1 MVTLGGG
8 QLEDKE
14 LDGWGVSWRRDQQAP
29 RGDRCGKF
37 QNIKESQGMEGGNQM
52 GHPGKDH
59 GFVLR

>member
-14 LDGWGVSWRRDQQAP
+14 LDGWGGSWWRDQQAQS
-29 RGDRCGKF
+29 GDRCCKF
-37 QNIKESQGMEGGNQM
+37 QNIKESQGMGGGNQM
-52 GHPGKDH
+52 GNPGKDH